1 MVRIRSW
8 SASSKTSST
17 GTVWSLP
24 ISAYH
29 QTRDGRPD
37 LTNLEMDLFDVQ
49 LKKAANFEDRS
60 SRCHKNCLKPSCL
73 PITII
78 VIFIAMVIMFSLL
91 NEDYIEDFVILKE
104 EKQLCSQQN
113 CRISLV
119 ESIPMG
125 MQFAVNLSFVESTY
139 DTWQELLTISENS
152 VHIGAFYWSL
162 RAKDMLADDSDAQG
176 TDLFNLLEKVGRKRK
191 ISIAQNLGDEQSMRE
206 SELLDKQGLAEIRS
220 LNFSKWFGSG
230 VLHTK
235 LWIIDEEHFYI
246 GSANMD
252 WRALTQVKE
261 LGVAVYNCSCLARD
275 LDKIFQV
282 YWYMG
287 KPGTVLPKTW
297 PAKFSTFFNSS
308 SPMRINLNGIPS
320 DVYFSSSPGAF
331 CPRHREKDIDALID
345 VIDKAMDFV
354 HVAVMDYLPIVE
366 YVKYPWF
373 WPRIDNAIRA
383 AAFNRK
389 VKVKLLIS
397 QWNHTKPSMFAF
409 LNSLA
414 AFGAGLAPDRILIK
428 IFVVPTYSEKQAKIP
443 YSRVNHNKYMITEDT
458 AYIGTSN
465 WVGDYFL
472 NTAGAAIVIR
482 QTNITGENSSDV
494 SVVGQLQE
502 LFDRDWNS
510 SFASDLKEFVL

>member
-8 SASSKTSST
+8 STSSKTSST

-49 LKKAANFEDRS
+49 LKKAATLEDRS

-91 NEDYIEDFVILKE
+91 NEDYIEDVVILKE

-139 DTWQELLTISENS
+139 DTWRELLAISENS

-191 ISIAQNLGDEQSMRE
+191 ISIAQNLGDEQSVRE

-282 YWYMG
+282 YC
-287 KPGTVLPKTW
+287 
-297 PAKFSTFFNSS
+297 S

-320 DVYFSSSPGAF
+320 DVYFSSSPEAF
-331 CPRHREKDIDALID
+331 CPRHREKDIDALIN
-345 VIDKAMDFV
+345 VIDKATDFV
-354 HVAVMDYLPIVE
+354 HVAVMDYLPMVE

-472 NTAGAAIVIR
+472 NTAGAAM
-482 QTNITGENSSDV
+482 
-494 SVVGQLQE
+494 E

-510 SFASDLKEFVL
+510 SFASDLKEFVLKNSPKQYSNGFDVISFVNSVL